1 MKKILLILAHPDKNS
16 LNGELFNF
24 YSQSARDKGFEVKEL
39 LLGDLNF
46 NLNLKK
52 GYKEIQELE
61 DDLKIAQESIL
72 WADHLVFIFP
82 IWWYSFPAILK
93 GFIDRLFLPGFAFK
107 YQNKFSVKKLLAG
120 KTADIICTSGNPS
133 IYYLLIKLN
142 NGANNLK
149 SILKFCGIKVKNKII
164 FGGVSKDLSKQR
176 LDVYKKNILKI
187 IKIKKYG

>member
-24 YSQSARDKGFEVKEL
+24 YSQSAKEHDFKVREL

-61 DDLKIAQESIL
+61 DDLRLAQESIL

-93 GFIDRLFLPGFAFK
+93 GFIDRVFLPGFAFK
-107 YQNKFSVKKLLAG
+107 YENKFSVKKLLAG
-120 KTADIICTSGNPS
+120 KTADIICTSGAPS

-149 SILKFCGIKVKNKII
+149 SILNFCGVKLENKII
-164 FGGVSKDLSKQR
+164 FGGIFKDLSEKR
-176 LDVYKKNILKI
+176 LNAFKKNIKTI
-187 IKIKKYG
+187 IKNKK